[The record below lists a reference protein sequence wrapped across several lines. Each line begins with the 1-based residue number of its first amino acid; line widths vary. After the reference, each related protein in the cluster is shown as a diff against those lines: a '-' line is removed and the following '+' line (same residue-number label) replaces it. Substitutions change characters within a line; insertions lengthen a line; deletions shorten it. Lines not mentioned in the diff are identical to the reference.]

1 VRSVREQ
8 LLKKE
13 YRDKPE
19 EYCILTG
26 QLRKSKEESVSGR
39 EESEASRGGAETT
52 SLDRSSGKSHT
63 FESII
68 TSTDQ

>member
-1 VRSVREQ
+1 MIRRTFREAVCEERARAAAGKNER
-8 LLKKE
+8 L
-13 YRDKPE
+13 DKPE

-52 SLDRSSGKSHT
+52 RLD
-63 FESII
+63 
-68 TSTDQ
+68 